1 MLTIVFSNTMT
12 DSSLST
18 RQDIWVMVYYL
29 WANKKA
35 CTAFQN
41 EMPWPL
47 EMYKYTQK
55 AYEVLKREKK
65 NPGNGLMKT

>member
-18 RQDIWVMVYYL
+18 RQDIWVMAYYL
-29 WANKKA
+29 CANKIA
-35 CTAFQN
+35 CTIFQN

-55 AYEVLKREKK
+55 AYEVLKREKN